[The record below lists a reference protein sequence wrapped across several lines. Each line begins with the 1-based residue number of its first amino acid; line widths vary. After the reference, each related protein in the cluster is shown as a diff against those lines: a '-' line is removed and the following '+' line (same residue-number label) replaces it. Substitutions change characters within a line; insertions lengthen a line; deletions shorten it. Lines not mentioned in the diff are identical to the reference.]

1 MSRNIGSETG
11 AKGARDTKGRFGP
24 GNPGKPL
31 GVRNKATQAALTL
44 LEGEAE
50 ALVRKA
56 VEMALGGDL
65 VALRLCLERLAPV
78 RRNSAIQFD
87 LPDLSTSK
95 SAPAGLSLSFL
106 PPPEKTCFPARSWLR
121 SLFSPSERGAK
132 RKKRTT
138 QATVR
143 HVNCKQHTWQPTID
157 R

>member
-95 SAPAGLSLSFL
+95 SAPAAAKAVLEALSDGRITPADAETALRVIESWRKAQSGLERWREAETSFGDL
-106 PPPEKTCFPARSWLR
+106 LKL
-121 SLFSPSERGAK
+121 
-132 RKKRTT
+132 
-138 QATVR
+138 
-143 HVNCKQHTWQPTID
+143 
-157 R
+157 

>member
-1 MSRNIGSETG
+1 M
-11 AKGARDTKGRFGP
+11 
-24 GNPGKPL
+24 
-31 GVRNKATQAALTL
+31 RNKATQAALTL

-95 SAPAGLSLSFL
+95 SAPAAAKAVLEALSDGRITPADAETALRVIESWRKAQSGLERWREAETSFGDL
-106 PPPEKTCFPARSWLR
+106 LKL
-121 SLFSPSERGAK
+121 
-132 RKKRTT
+132 
-138 QATVR
+138 
-143 HVNCKQHTWQPTID
+143 
-157 R
+157 